1 MSEISGLLRL
11 QHTSRTITVGSDLAE
26 TVCRQASAPGFQLKC
41 RGGLMAAEAVAL
53 LKDFYA
59 TGNPK
64 GVLYLGIYAHVK
76 FSPAVL
82 LHVEQYGY

>member
-1 MSEISGLLRL
+1 MGA
-11 QHTSRTITVGSDLAE
+11 DLAE
-26 TVCRQASAPGFQLKC
+26 VICRRASAPGFQLKC

-64 GVLYLGIYAHVK
+64 GAPYL
-76 FSPAVL
+76 
-82 LHVEQYGY
+82 

>member
-1 MSEISGLLRL
+1 MGA
-11 QHTSRTITVGSDLAE
+11 DLAE
-26 TVCRQASAPGFQLKC
+26 ATCRQESASGFQLKC

-64 GVLYLGIYAHVK
+64 GALYLGTQAHLK
-76 FSPAVL
+76 L
-82 LHVEQYGY
+82 LSSVSVPGRAKLV